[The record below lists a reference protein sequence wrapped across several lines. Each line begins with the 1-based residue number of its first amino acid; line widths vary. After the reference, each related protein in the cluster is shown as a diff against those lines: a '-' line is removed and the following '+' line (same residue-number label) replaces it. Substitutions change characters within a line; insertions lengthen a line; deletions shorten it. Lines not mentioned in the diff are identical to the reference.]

1 MDMFVRSRLL
11 HAAPR
16 LQHGSRVGLF
26 FFISQ
31 QDPRLGYTQV
41 LILIEVYSHATRL
54 AALTLR
60 STLLLTVL
68 LIYIYIYISYI
79 YNTVFTYS
87 IYTDIYIH
95 TMDCH
100 NLLRG
105 NHLHSVEQEHTASS
119 S

>member
-16 LQHGSRVGLF
+16 LQHGSRVGMF

-68 LIYIYIYISYI
+68 LIYIYIYI
-79 YNTVFTYS
+79 
-87 IYTDIYIH
+87 IYI
-95 TMDCH
+95 
-100 NLLRG
+100 
-105 NHLHSVEQEHTASS
+105 
-119 S
+119 

>member
-16 LQHGSRVGLF
+16 LQHGSRVGMF

-68 LIYIYIYISYI
+68 LIYIYILVIYIIQYLLTVYI
-79 YNTVFTYS
+79 QIS
-87 IYTDIYIH
+87 IYIQWIATI
-95 TMDCH
+95 C
-100 NLLRG
+100 
-105 NHLHSVEQEHTASS
+105 
-119 S
+119 